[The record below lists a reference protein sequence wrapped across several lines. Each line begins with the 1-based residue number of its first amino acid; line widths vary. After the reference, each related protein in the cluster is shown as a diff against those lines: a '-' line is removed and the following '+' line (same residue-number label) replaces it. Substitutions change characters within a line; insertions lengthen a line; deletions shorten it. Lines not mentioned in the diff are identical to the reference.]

1 MKLRNFSLFQSL
13 SSKANQRRLVS
24 IFTLSLFLW
33 VIPEANAKF
42 KPRTRKTPREYSGR
56 GGSRGCPGDV
66 GIPLT
71 LLAPQTYVGETA
83 SKRPTFAWFMSTART
98 VDFMLF
104 ELKPNQKPQIVM
116 KTEELNSL
124 PGVNKFVVS
133 STQPQLTVGKEYF
146 WQISMLC
153 PSGLTFVR
161 AEFQVVN
168 RPLALKGS
176 MKSTNNSTQKV
187 AYLAEQ
193 GLWYDAFAEAL
204 KYSSHDKLG
213 ELGSNLIQELI
224 EYESIEYQPNVSE
237 TINRRIKNLQL
248 IYQQER

>member
-1 MKLRNFSLFQSL
+1 MKLRNFSSFQSL

-24 IFTLSLFLW
+24 IFTLSLFLL

-42 KPRTRKTPREYSGR
+42 KPRTRKTPSEHSRA
-56 GGSRGCPGDV
+56 GGSRGCPGDG

-104 ELKPNQKPQIVM
+104 EVKPKQLPQIVM
-116 KTEELNSL
+116 KAEELNSS
-124 PGVNKFVVS
+124 PGVNKFAFP
-133 STQPQLTVGKEYF
+133 STQPELTVGKEYF

-153 PSGLTFVR
+153 PSGLAFVR

-168 RPLALKGS
+168 IPLALKGS
-176 MKSTNNSTQKV
+176 IKSASNSTQKV
-187 AYLAEQ
+187 TYLAEQ

-204 KYSSHDKLG
+204 KYSNQGKLG

-224 EYESIEYQPNVSE
+224 EHENVESKLNVSE

-248 IYQQER
+248 ISQQEI

>member
-13 SSKANQRRLVS
+13 SAKTNQRRLVS
-24 IFTLSLFLW
+24 IFTLSLFLF
-33 VIPEANAKF
+33 VIPEAIAKF
-42 KPRTRKTPREYSGR
+42 KPRTRKPPKEYSLG

-104 ELKPNQKPQIVM
+104 EVKPNQNPQVVVKM
-116 KTEELNSL
+116 EELNSS
-124 PGVNKFVVS
+124 PGVNKFVVP
-133 STQPQLTVGKEYF
+133 STQPELTMGKAYF

-153 PSGLTFVR
+153 PNGLAYER
-161 AEFQVVN
+161 AEFEVMN
-168 RPLALKGS
+168 IPLALKES
-176 MKSTNNSTQKV
+176 IKPANNSTKKV
-187 AYLAEQ
+187 THLAEQ

-204 KYSSHDKLG
+204 KYSSQGKLG

-224 EYESIEYQPNVSE
+224 EHENTGNKPNDSE
-237 TINRRIKNLQL
+237 KINSRIKNLQL
-248 IYQQER
+248 IYHQKN